1 MERSEKMPHV
11 LHGSVP
17 TGLQNKPDLMALP
30 FTGKNEKLLLIVF
43 GHYNIHLRTEFADFV
58 ANTKKSRV

>member
-1 MERSEKMPHV
+1 MPHV

-17 TGLQNKPDLMALP
+17 TGLQYKPDLMALP

-43 GHYNIHLRTEFADFV
+43 GHYNIILRTEFADFL
-58 ANTKKSRV
+58 ANTKKSRA